1 MPSEQAQPNLRT
13 MTADD
18 IESSFRSSLK
28 DVVEI
33 AEKLAPHCKS
43 VDEFV
48 EMVRLAIENDGQLRF
63 LMGRVIPR
71 PKR

>member
-1 MPSEQAQPNLRT
+1 MMPAEQPQMRA

-18 IESSFRSSLK
+18 IEASFRSSLK

-43 VDEFV
+43 VDELV
-48 EMVRLAIENDGQLRF
+48 DMLKLAIENDGQLRF

>member
-1 MPSEQAQPNLRT
+1 MPAEQAQQMRA

-18 IESSFRSSLK
+18 IEASFRSSLK

-33 AEKLAPHCKS
+33 AEKLSPHCKS
-43 VDEFV
+43 VDELV
-48 EMVRLAIENDGQLRF
+48 DMLKRAIENDGQLRF